1 MRPSYR
7 ILFFAAVILSLIAA
21 PVDAQPIGIVAFG
34 DSLTAGYLI
43 PHAHAYPAQLQAVLR
58 RKGYDVAVKNA
69 GLDGDTTQGALRRF
83 DQAIDPGTAICIVE
97 FGINDLR
104 LGSPMDAVRTRMA
117 SLIRALKAR
126 HIAVLV
132 VGAGGVDFAGVAREN
147 GVPYAPWIIPP
158 HKFRASD
165 GAHYSAEGY
174 KIAVG
179 QMLPQ
184 VEALIAHLPA
194 R

>member
-1 MRPSYR
+1 M
-7 ILFFAAVILSLIAA
+7 AA
-21 PVDAQPIGIVAFG
+21 PAHAEPIRIVAFG

-43 PHAHAYPAQLQAVLR
+43 PRAQAYPAQLQAVLR
-58 RKGYDVAVKNA
+58 AKGYDVAVKNA
-69 GLDGDTTQGALRRF
+69 GISGDTTEGALRRF
-83 DQAIDPGTAICIVE
+83 DQAIDPGTAVCIVE

-104 LGSPMDAVRTRMA
+104 LGSSMDAVRARMVG
-117 SLIRALKAR
+117 LIHALHAR
-126 HIAVLV
+126 HIEVLV
-132 VGAGGVDFAGVAREN
+132 VGAGGLDFARLARAN
-147 GVPYAPWIIPP
+147 GALYAQWIIPP

-174 KIAVG
+174 RIAIG

-184 VEALIAHLPA
+184 VEALIARIPG